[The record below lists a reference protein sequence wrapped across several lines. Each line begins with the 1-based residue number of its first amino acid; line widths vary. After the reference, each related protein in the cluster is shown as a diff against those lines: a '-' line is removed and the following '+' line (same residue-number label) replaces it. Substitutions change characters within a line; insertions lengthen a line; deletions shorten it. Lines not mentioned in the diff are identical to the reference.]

1 MTAGRFFHTFRDK
14 RRHPGYNE
22 QFVSRQIL
30 PEAMMPIQS
39 VYTLSKDDPEA
50 RNWLSFLHR
59 RGYPQLKNLV
69 IERVFWLEG
78 SVNLDRLMPL
88 LVNPLYQA
96 PAAHSQLD
104 SALGP
109 IVEIAYRPAVTDPE
123 TPSILAGARALGEA
137 GLEFARLSRRYQ
149 FWGLDESDA
158 REATARFIYNH
169 VVERIREPGEV
180 VATLRPT
187 GSPDPVATISFRDLS
202 DEELVGLS
210 KARSWYA
217 PLTQM
222 KALQAHEMA
231 QGRPHTDA
239 EIEILVQSWSDH
251 CYHTTWKSLG
261 LLKRLSEATA
271 RINHPL
277 VVSSFKDNAGG
288 MEFYE
293 DWVVTIKGETHN
305 FPSSIAPFGGIATKH
320 GGVIRDTLGF
330 GKGGYPIGG
339 TTVMGTMDPRVS
351 EVPPGALH
359 PQLIVSESIRATSYY
374 TNPMGIPM
382 MHPVYRIH
390 PGYAKCFALGHSV
403 GLIPKKYALKD
414 ALRQGD
420 VALLIGGETGRDGIH
435 GATASSTGMT
445 GETLRKESAA
455 VQIGHPITERRFT
468 SAIPVLRDE
477 GCIRAITDLGAGGI
491 SCAVGEMGSET
502 GVRIDLDAVPLKDK
516 SLTAWEILLSESQ
529 ERMLVAV
536 PPEKL
541 AQSRGILERYEV
553 GYSILG
559 HFTDTGRLEAIWR
572 GQKVVDLEMAFLW
585 EACPIDPLQIAR
597 PERTLQPLS
606 IREPRTQA
614 EWAAAVRGVLGHYHC
629 ADQSAAGCRFD
640 TTVQGRTAMGP
651 YGGKNHTMPTNVYV
665 SAPLRGKP
673 YGMITTLAF
682 NPFYGEIDPAGL
694 ARLMIIEA
702 ITKAVAAGADYREMV
717 LCDNFYTPRVRPDI
731 AWDLRAMVETISDMS
746 VALGVPFI
754 SGKDSSSGTF
764 ETAGRRIDVPPT
776 LVVAAMGRLPDV
788 RKVVSKEFKRP
799 GNRLVLVGI
808 CDGEAL
814 GGSVYA
820 DSCGQRGDRLFDA
833 YDANSVRLV
842 WDALLRLHA
851 QGAYVSASAIAEG
864 GILLRLFEA
873 AWGSRY
879 GAQVSLDAFSAKPA
893 VRATQ
898 TAQERKDGAIFGEFV
913 GSVLIEVPPE
923 LNLNGQLGDVP
934 YRVIGEVLPHPQLIL
949 LDREK
954 VVWQETTAALGEVW
968 SRTFREVIE

>member
-1 MTAGRFFHTFRDK
+1 MSIH
-14 RRHPGYNE
+14 
-22 QFVSRQIL
+22 SI
-30 PEAMMPIQS
+30 
-39 VYTLSKDDPEA
+39 YTLSKDDPEA
-50 RNWLSFLHR
+50 RSWLSFFHL

-78 SVNLDRLMPL
+78 SVDLERLMPL
-88 LVNPLYQA
+88 LVNPLYQV
-96 PAAHSQLD
+96 AAQCSQLEPG
-104 SALGP
+104 LGP

-123 TPSILAGARALGEA
+123 TPSILAGARALGEV

-149 FWGLDESDA
+149 FCGLDESEA
-158 REATARFIYNH
+158 RGIAARFLYNH
-169 VVERIREPGEV
+169 VVERIREPNEV
-180 VATLRPT
+180 LTTLRPT
-187 GSPDPVATISFRDLS
+187 GNPDPVAMISLLDLT
-202 DEELVGLS
+202 DEELVALS

-217 PLTQM
+217 PLSQM
-222 KALQAHEMA
+222 KAIQAHEKA

-239 EIEILVQSWSDH
+239 EIEILAQSWSDH

-261 LLKRLSEATA
+261 LLRRLSDATA

-339 TTVMGTMDPRVS
+339 TTVMGTMDPRIS

-403 GLIPKKYALKD
+403 GLIPRKYALKD
-414 ALRQGD
+414 APRSGD

-445 GETLRKESAA
+445 GETLQKESAA

-468 SAIPVLRDE
+468 SAIPVLRDQE
-477 GCIRAITDLGAGGI
+477 CIRAITDLGAGGI

-502 GVRIDLDAVPLKDK
+502 GVRIDLDSVPLKDK

-529 ERMLVAV
+529 ERMLLAV
-536 PPEKL
+536 PSEK
-541 AQSRGILERYEV
+541 ATEARAILERYEV
-553 GYSILG
+553 GYSVLG
-559 HFTDTGRLEAIWR
+559 HFTETGRLEAFWH
-572 GQKVVDLEMAFLW
+572 GQKVVDLEMSFLW
-585 EACPIDPLQIAR
+585 EACPIDALQVAKPQRNLPPLRI
-597 PERTLQPLS
+597 PEPH
-606 IREPRTQA
+606 TQA
-614 EWAAAVRGVLGHYHC
+614 EWAGAIRGVLGHYHC
-629 ADQSAAGCRFD
+629 ADQSAAGSRFD

-651 YGGKNHTMPTNVYV
+651 YEGKNHRMPTNVYI

-673 YGMITTLAF
+673 YGLITTLAF
-682 NPFYGEIDPAGL
+682 NPFYGEIDPASMT
-694 ARLMIIEA
+694 RLMVIEA
-702 ITKAVAAGADYREMV
+702 ISKAVAAGADYRQMV
-717 LCDNFYTPRVRPDI
+717 LCDNFYTPRVRPET
-731 AWDLRAMVETISDMS
+731 AWDLREMVETIADMS

-764 ETAGRRIDVPPT
+764 ETEGRRIDVPAT
-776 LVVAAMGRLPDV
+776 LVVTVMGRLPNV
-788 RKVVSKEFKRP
+788 REVVSKDFKRP
-799 GNRLVLVGI
+799 GNRLVLVGRFD
-808 CDGEAL
+808 CQAL

-820 DSCGQRGDRLFDA
+820 DSRGQRGERLFDA
-833 YDANSVRLV
+833 YDASAIRSV
-842 WDALLRLHA
+842 WDALLELHGKA
-851 QGAYVSASAIAEG
+851 GYVSASAIAEG

-873 AWGSRY
+873 AWGSGY
-879 GAQVSLDAFSAKPA
+879 GARINLDAFSADIEARHGVPLPSLGG
-893 VRATQ
+893 
-898 TAQERKDGAIFGEFV
+898 RKDGSIFGEFV
-913 GSVLIEVPPE
+913 GSVLLEVPSE
-923 LNLNGQLGDVP
+923 CNLNGQLGDVP
-934 YRVIGEVLPHPQLIL
+934 YRVIGEVIPEAQLTF
-949 LDREK
+949 LDGGK
-954 VVWQETTAALGEVW
+954 VVWQEPTAALGEVW
-968 SRTFREVIE
+968 SKTFREVIE

>member
-1 MTAGRFFHTFRDK
+1 MSI
-14 RRHPGYNE
+14 Y
-22 QFVSRQIL
+22 
-30 PEAMMPIQS
+30 S
-39 VYTLSKDDPEA
+39 VYTLWKDDPEA
-50 RNWLSFLHR
+50 HSWLSFFHR
-59 RGYPQLKNLV
+59 HGYPNLENLV
-69 IERVFWLEG
+69 IERVFLLEG

-88 LVNPLYQA
+88 LVNPLYQT
-96 PAAHSQLD
+96 AAECSQLD
-104 SALGP
+104 PRLGP

-123 TPSILAGARALGEA
+123 TPSILAGARALGET

-149 FWGLDESDA
+149 FWGVAQSEA
-158 REATARFIYNH
+158 RGIAARFLYNH
-169 VVERIREPGEV
+169 VVERIREPNEV
-180 VATLRPT
+180 LTTLRPT
-187 GSPDPVATISFRDLS
+187 GNPDPVATISFLGLS
-202 DEELVGLS
+202 AEELVALS

-217 PLTQM
+217 PLSQM
-222 KALQAHEMA
+222 KVLQARERA
-231 QGRPHTDA
+231 QGRPFTDA
-239 EIEILVQSWSDH
+239 EIEILAQSWSDH

-293 DWVVTIKGETHN
+293 GWVVTIKGETHN

-320 GGVIRDTLGF
+320 GGVIRDSLGF

-339 TTVMGTMDPRVS
+339 STVMGTMDPRIS

-390 PGYAKCFALGHSV
+390 RGYAKCFALGHSV
-403 GLIPKKYALKD
+403 GLIPKKYALKE
-414 ALRQGD
+414 APRPGD
-420 VALLIGGETGRDGIH
+420 IALLIGGETGRDGIH

-445 GETLRKESAA
+445 GETLQKESAA
-455 VQIGHPITERRFT
+455 VQIGHPITERKFT
-468 SAIPVLRDE
+468 SAIPVLRDQE
-477 GCIRAITDLGAGGI
+477 CLRSITDLGAGGI

-516 SLTAWEILLSESQ
+516 SLSAWEILLSESQ
-529 ERMLVAV
+529 ERMLLAV
-536 PPEKL
+536 PPEKV
-541 AQSRGILERYEV
+541 AEARSILERYEV
-553 GYSILG
+553 GYSFLG
-559 HFTDTGRLEAIWR
+559 EFTDTVRLEAIWH

-585 EACPIDPLQIAR
+585 EACPIDPLPVAPPQRSLPPLQIA
-597 PERTLQPLS
+597 
-606 IREPRTQA
+606 EPHSEA

-640 TTVQGRTAMGP
+640 TTVQGRTSVGP
-651 YGGKNHTMPTNVYV
+651 YAGSKNRMPTNIYV

-682 NPFYGEIDPAGL
+682 NPFYGDIDPAGM

-702 ITKAVAAGADYREMV
+702 ITKAVVAGADYRQMV

-731 AWDLRAMVETISDMS
+731 AWDLRAMVETIADMS

-764 ETAGRRIDVPPT
+764 ETDGRRIDVPAT
-776 LVVAAMGRLPDV
+776 LAVMAMGRLADV

-799 GNRLVLVGI
+799 GNRLVLVGQLD
-808 CDGEAL
+808 CEAL

-820 DSCGQRGDRLFDA
+820 DSHRQRGERLFDA
-833 YDANSVRLV
+833 YDASAIRRV
-842 WDALLRLHA
+842 WDALLRMHGKA
-851 QGAYVSASAIAEG
+851 AYVSASAIAEG
-864 GILLRLFEA
+864 GIFLRLFEA
-873 AWGSRY
+873 AWGSNL
-879 GAQVSLDAFSAKPA
+879 GARITLDGFP
-893 VRATQ
+893 
-898 TAQERKDGAIFGEFV
+898 EDRKDGAMFGEFV
-913 GSVLIEVPPE
+913 GSVLLEVPSDYD
-923 LNLNGQLGDVP
+923 LNGQLGDVP
-934 YRVIGEVLPHPQLIL
+934 HRVIGEVIPEPQLML
-949 LDREK
+949 LDRGK
-954 VVWQETTAALGEVW
+954 VVWQEPTAALSEVW
-968 SRTFREVIE
+968 GKTFREVIE

>member
-1 MTAGRFFHTFRDK
+1 MSIH
-14 RRHPGYNE
+14 
-22 QFVSRQIL
+22 SI
-30 PEAMMPIQS
+30 
-39 VYTLSKDDPEA
+39 YTLSKDDPEA
-50 RNWLSFLHR
+50 RSWLSFFHL

-78 SVNLDRLMPL
+78 SVDLERLMPL
-88 LVNPLYQA
+88 LVNPLYQV
-96 PAAHSQLD
+96 AAECSQLEPG
-104 SALGP
+104 LGP

-149 FWGLDESDA
+149 FWGLDESEA
-158 REATARFIYNH
+158 RGIAARFLYNH
-169 VVERIREPGEV
+169 VVERIREPNEV
-180 VATLRPT
+180 LTTLRPT
-187 GSPDPVATISFRDLS
+187 GNPDPVATISLLDLT
-202 DEELVGLS
+202 DEELVALS

-217 PLTQM
+217 PLSQM
-222 KALQAHEMA
+222 KAIQAHEKA

-239 EIEILVQSWSDH
+239 EIEILAQSWSDH

-261 LLKRLSEATA
+261 LLRRLSDATA

-339 TTVMGTMDPRVS
+339 TTVMGTMDPRIS

-403 GLIPKKYALKD
+403 GLIPRKYALKD
-414 ALRQGD
+414 APRSGD

-445 GETLRKESAA
+445 GETLQKESAA

-468 SAIPVLRDE
+468 SAIPVLRDQE
-477 GCIRAITDLGAGGI
+477 CIRAITDLGAGGI

-502 GVRIDLDAVPLKDK
+502 GVRIDLDSVPLKDK

-529 ERMLVAV
+529 ERMLLAV
-536 PPEKL
+536 PPEK
-541 AQSRGILERYEV
+541 ATEARAILERYEV
-553 GYSILG
+553 GYSVLG
-559 HFTDTGRLEAIWR
+559 HFTETGCLEAIWR
-572 GQKVVDLEMAFLW
+572 GQKVVDLEMGFLW
-585 EACPIDPLQIAR
+585 EACPIDPLQVAKPQR
-597 PERTLQPLS
+597 NLQPLR
-606 IREPRTQA
+606 IPEPHTEA
-614 EWAAAVRGVLGHYHC
+614 EWAGAIRGVLGHYHC
-629 ADQSAAGCRFD
+629 ADQSAAGSRFD

-651 YGGKNHTMPTNVYV
+651 YGGKNHRMPTNVYI

-673 YGMITTLAF
+673 YGLITTLAF
-682 NPFYGEIDPAGL
+682 NPFYGEIDPARM

-702 ITKAVAAGADYREMV
+702 ISKAVAAGADYRQMV
-717 LCDNFYTPRVRPDI
+717 LCDNFYTPRVRPET
-731 AWDLRAMVETISDMS
+731 AWDLREMVETIADMS

-764 ETAGRRIDVPPT
+764 ETDGRRIDVPAT
-776 LVVAAMGRLPDV
+776 LVVTAMGRLPDV
-788 RKVVSKEFKRP
+788 REVVSKNFKRP
-799 GNRLVLVGI
+799 GNRLVLVGRFD
-808 CDGEAL
+808 CEAL

-820 DSCGQRGDRLFDA
+820 DSRGQRGERLFDA
-833 YDANSVRLV
+833 YDASAIQSV
-842 WDALLRLHA
+842 WDALLGLHGKA
-851 QGAYVSASAIAEG
+851 GYVSASAIAEG

-873 AWGSRY
+873 AWGSGY
-879 GAQVSLDAFSAKPA
+879 GARITLDAFP
-893 VRATQ
+893 
-898 TAQERKDGAIFGEFV
+898 EGRKDGSIFGEFV
-913 GSVLIEVPPE
+913 GSVLLEVPSE
-923 LNLNGQLGDVP
+923 CNLNGQLGGVP
-934 YRVIGEVLPHPQLIL
+934 YRVIGEVLPEPQLIL
-949 LDREK
+949 LDGGK
-954 VVWQETTAALGEVW
+954 VVWQEPTAALGEVW
-968 SRTFREVIE
+968 SKTFREVIE

>member
-1 MTAGRFFHTFRDK
+1 M
-14 RRHPGYNE
+14 
-22 QFVSRQIL
+22 S
-30 PEAMMPIQS
+30 IQS
-39 VYTLSKDDPEA
+39 IYVLAKDDPEA
-50 RNWLSFLHR
+50 HSWLSFLHR
-59 RGYPQLKNLV
+59 RGYPQLENLV

-88 LVNPLYQA
+88 LVNPLYQV
-96 PAAHSQLD
+96 PAERSQLEPG
-104 SALGP
+104 LGP

-123 TPSILAGARALGEA
+123 TPSILAGARALGEV

-149 FWGLDESDA
+149 FWGLEESEA
-158 REATARFIYNH
+158 RGISARFLYNH
-169 VVERIREPGEV
+169 VVERIREPNEV
-180 VATLRPT
+180 VTTLRPT
-187 GSPDPVATISFRDLS
+187 GNPDPVATISFLNLS
-202 DEELVGLS
+202 DEELVALS

-217 PLTQM
+217 PLSQM
-222 KALQAHEMA
+222 KALQAQEKA

-239 EIEILVQSWSDH
+239 EIEILAQSWSDH

-293 DWVVTIKGETHN
+293 DWVITIKGETHN

-320 GGVIRDTLGF
+320 GGVIRDSLGF

-339 TTVMGTMDPRVS
+339 TTVMGTMDPRIS
-351 EVPPGALH
+351 DVPSGALH

-382 MHPVYRIH
+382 MHPIYRIH

-403 GLIPKKYALKD
+403 GLIPKKYALKETP
-414 ALRQGD
+414 RPGD
-420 VALLIGGETGRDGIH
+420 VALLIGGATGRDGIH

-445 GETLRKESAA
+445 GETLQKESAA

-468 SAIPVLRDE
+468 SAIPVLRDQE
-477 GCIRAITDLGAGGI
+477 CLRSITDLGAGGI
-491 SCAVGEMGSET
+491 SCAVGEMAAET
-502 GVRIDLDAVPLKDK
+502 GVRIDLDTVPLKDK
-516 SLTAWEILLSESQ
+516 SLSAWEILLSESQ
-529 ERMLVAV
+529 ERMLLAA
-536 PPEKL
+536 PPEKV
-541 AQSRGILERYEV
+541 AEACDILDRYEV

-559 HFTDTGRLEAIWR
+559 HFTETGRLEAVWR
-572 GQKVVDLEMAFLW
+572 GQQVVDLDMAFLW
-585 EACPIDPLQIAR
+585 EACPIDPLPVAR
-597 PERTLQPLS
+597 PQRDLQPLD
-606 IREPRTQA
+606 IPEPHTEA
-614 EWAAAVRGVLGHYHC
+614 EWAAAVRRVLGHYHC

-640 TTVQGRTAMGP
+640 TTVQGRTALGP
-651 YGGKNHTMPTNVYV
+651 YAGKNHRMPTNVYV

-694 ARLMIIEA
+694 ARLMIVEA

-717 LCDNFYTPRVRPDI
+717 LCDNFYTPRVRPET
-731 AWDLRAMVETISDMS
+731 AWDLRAMVETIADMS
-746 VALGVPFI
+746 EALGVPFI

-776 LVVAAMGRLPDV
+776 LVVTTMGRLPDV
-788 RKVVSKEFKRP
+788 RKVVSKDFKRP
-799 GNRLVLVGI
+799 GNRLVLVGRL
-808 CDGEAL
+808 DGEAL

-820 DSCGQRGDRLFDA
+820 DSYGQRGNRLFDA
-833 YDANSVRLV
+833 YDASSIRSL
-842 WDALLRLHA
+842 WEALLALHG
-851 QGAYVSASAIAEG
+851 QEGYVSASAIAEG

-873 AWGSRY
+873 SWGSGY
-879 GAQVSLDAFSAKPA
+879 GARISLDALSGAVGAHQGAPRQSAG
-893 VRATQ
+893 
-898 TAQERKDGAIFGEFV
+898 RKDGAVFGEFI
-913 GSVLIEVPPE
+913 GSVLVEVPPE
-923 LNLNGQLGDVP
+923 FSLDGWLGDVP
-934 YRVIGEVLPHPQLIL
+934 YRVVGEVLPNPQLIL
-949 LDREK
+949 LDRAK
-954 VVWQETTAALGEVW
+954 VIWQETTAALGEVW

>member
-1 MTAGRFFHTFRDK
+1 
-14 RRHPGYNE
+14 
-22 QFVSRQIL
+22 
-30 PEAMMPIQS
+30 MPIQS

-50 RNWLSFLHR
+50 RNWLGFLHR

-78 SVNLDRLMPL
+78 SVKLDRLMPL
-88 LVNPLYQA
+88 LVNPLYQS
-96 PAAHSQLD
+96 PGERSQLD
-104 SALGP
+104 PGLGP
-109 IVEIAYRPAVTDPE
+109 IIEIAYRPAVTDPE

-149 FWGLDESDA
+149 FWGVDETEA
-158 REATARFIYNH
+158 RGIAARYLYNH
-169 VVERIREPGEV
+169 VVERIREPHEIIT
-180 VATLRPT
+180 TLRPT
-187 GSPDPVATISFRDLS
+187 GEPDPVSTISFRGLS
-202 DEELVGLS
+202 DEELTALS
-210 KARSWYA
+210 EVRSWYA
-217 PLTQM
+217 PLSQM
-222 KALQAHEMA
+222 KVLQAHELI

-288 MEFYE
+288 MEFY
-293 DWVVTIKGETHN
+293 DGWVITIKGETHN

-330 GKGGYPIGG
+330 GKGAYPIGG
-339 TTVMGTMDPRVS
+339 TTVMGTMDPRIS

-403 GLIPKKYALKD
+403 GLIPGKYALKD
-414 ALRQGD
+414 APRPGD

-445 GETLRKESAA
+445 GETLQKESAA

-468 SAIPVLRDE
+468 SAIPVLRDQE
-477 GCIRAITDLGAGGI
+477 CIRSITDLGAGGI

-502 GVRIDLDAVPLKDK
+502 GVRIDLGAAPLKDK

-541 AQSRGILERYEV
+541 EEARAILEKYEV

-559 HFTDTGRLEAIWR
+559 HFTATGRLEAIWR
-572 GQKVVDLEMAFLW
+572 GQKVVDLEMGFLW
-585 EACPIDPLQIAR
+585 EGCPIDPLQAAEPR
-597 PERTLQPLS
+597 RQLQPS
-606 IREPRTQA
+606 RIPEPRTQA
-614 EWAAAVRGVLGHYHC
+614 EWSAAIHGVLGHYHC
-629 ADQSAAGCRFD
+629 GDQSAAGCRFD
-640 TTVQGRTAMGP
+640 TTVQGRTALGP
-651 YGGKNHTMPTNVYV
+651 YGGKNHTMPTNVYI

-673 YGMITTLAF
+673 YGAITTLAF
-682 NPFYGEIDPAGL
+682 NPFYGEIDPAAM
-694 ARLMIIEA
+694 ARLMTIEA

-717 LCDNFYTPRVRPDI
+717 LCDNFYTPRVRPEI
-731 AWDLRAMVETISDMS
+731 AWDLRAMVETIADLS

-764 ETAGRRIDVPPT
+764 VTAGRRIDVPPT
-776 LVVAAMGRLPDV
+776 LAVAAMGRLPDV
-788 RKVVSKEFKRP
+788 RKAVSKEFKRP
-799 GNRLVLVGI
+799 GNRLVLVGRW
-808 CDGEAL
+808 DSSAL

-820 DSCGQRGDRLFDA
+820 DSYGQRGDRLFDA
-833 YDANSVRLV
+833 CDASSIRKV
-842 WDALLRLHA
+842 WDTLLELHKR
-851 QGAYVSASAIAEG
+851 GGYLSASAIAEG

-873 AWGSRY
+873 SWGSGY
-879 GAQVSLDAFSAKPA
+879 GARISLDAFSPSAGERNGVPVQSPA
-893 VRATQ
+893 
-898 TAQERKDGAIFGEFV
+898 RKDGAIFGEFV
-913 GSVLIEVPPE
+913 GSVLLEAPSG
-923 LNLNGQLGDVP
+923 LDLDQQLGGVP
-934 YRVIGEVLPHPQLIL
+934 YLVIGEVLPEPQLVL
-949 LDREK
+949 QDGTN
-954 VVWQETTAALGEVW
+954 VVWQDSTAALGEVW
-968 SRTFREVIE
+968 SKAFREVIE